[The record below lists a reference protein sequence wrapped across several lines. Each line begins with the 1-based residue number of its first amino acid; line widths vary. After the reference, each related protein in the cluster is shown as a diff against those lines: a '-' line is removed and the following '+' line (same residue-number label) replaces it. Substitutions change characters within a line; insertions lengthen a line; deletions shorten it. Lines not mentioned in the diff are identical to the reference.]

1 MRRSIVGGVAGAVLI
16 ACGFLIAIALATRS
30 TTGRAPAGHATHR
43 VPAGRATH
51 RVPAGRAMPRGIDKI
66 DHIVFI
72 IKENHSFDNYFGRFA
87 GADGVTAGRTSTG
100 AVVPLAAAPD
110 QVSPDISHSSRAANL
125 AYDGG
130 RMDAFDR
137 IAGAMALGVDHSYV
151 QMWPRDIPAYWA
163 YARHFV
169 LDDHFFST
177 IMGPSFPNHLV
188 TIAAQSGDVVSNPS
202 APGGRWGCDSPAT
215 SYVRT
220 VSSDGYV
227 GTTFPCFDFATLAD
241 RLDARHI
248 AWRYYAP
255 PIGHA
260 GYIFST
266 FDAIRHIRFSS
277 EWETNVVPWSHFQ
290 SDVARGH
297 LAPVTW
303 LVTDTAHSEH
313 PPASTCLGEN
323 TTVSEV
329 NAIMRSRFWK
339 DTAIV
344 VTWDDFGGFY
354 DHVAPPHRDQ
364 SGLGPRVPA
373 LVISPYARRGY
384 VDHTTYDFASLLAF
398 VEKRFGLPPLTSRD
412 ASAPDMAASFDFT
425 AAPAP
430 PLLLSRHPCPII
442 PGVNIT
448 GIEAGAAGGNTIV
461 LKDAPIITGIS
472 DRGRYP
478 TISVHTSYW
487 RGIYDITPATVVLG
501 RGGRPLDAR
510 ALRVGDILLHRGRVV
525 QDESADAA
533 TVEGRV
539 VAVDAA
545 HERVMLS
552 VRTTGPPR
560 RSAGLPGPKGP
571 DPYPGPLSRF
581 ARSAGGHHRP
591 RPTQRATVTVL
602 LNAHTWIRARGGDT
616 IQDLHSGENVR
627 ATGVLNW
634 RTRTLSLTTSV
645 VVYYPNLSA

>member
-1 MRRSIVGGVAGAVLI
+1 
-16 ACGFLIAIALATRS
+16 
-30 TTGRAPAGHATHR
+30 
-43 VPAGRATH
+43 
-51 RVPAGRAMPRGIDKI
+51 MPRGIDKI

-72 IKENHSFDNYFGRFA
+72 IKENHSFDNYFGRFP
-87 GADGVTAGRTSTG
+87 GVDGVTAGRTSTG
-100 AVVPLAAAPD
+100 AVVPLAEAPD
-110 QVSPDISHSSRAANL
+110 QVSPDISHSSRAAEL
-125 AYDGG
+125 ASDGG

-137 IAGAMALGVDHSYV
+137 IAGAMTLGVNHSYV

-188 TIAAQSGDVVSNPS
+188 TIAAQSGDVVSNPT

-215 SYVRT
+215 SYVTT
-220 VSSDGYV
+220 VSSNGYV

-277 EWETNVVPWSHFQ
+277 EWETNVVPWSRFQ

-303 LVTDTAHSEH
+303 LVTDAAHSEH

-339 DTAIV
+339 HTAIF

-364 SGLGPRVPA
+364 LGLGPRVPA
-373 LVISPYARRGY
+373 LVISPYARPGY

-398 VEKRFGLPPLTSRD
+398 VEKRFGLLPLTSRD
-412 ASAPDMAASFDFT
+412 AAAADMAASFDFT

-442 PGVNIT
+442 PGVNIS
-448 GIEAGAAGGNTIV
+448 GVEAGAAGGNTIV
-461 LKDAPIITGIS
+461 LQDAPIISRIS
-472 DRGRYP
+472 DRRRYP
-478 TISVHTSYW
+478 TLSVHTSYW
-487 RGIYDITPATVVLG
+487 RGTYAVTPTTVVLG

-510 ALRVGDILLHRGRVV
+510 ALRVGDILLTRGRVV

-533 TVEGRV
+533 TVQGRV

-545 HERVMLS
+545 HGRVVLS
-552 VRTTGPPR
+552 VRTSVPSPGPGYA
-560 RSAGLPGPKGP
+560 AGLPGP
-571 DPYPGPLSRF
+571 LSHF

-602 LNAHTWIRARGGDT
+602 LNVHTWIRAPGGDT
-616 IQDLHSGENVR
+616 IHDLRSGENVR
-627 ATGVLNW
+627 ATGVLHW
-634 RTRTLSLTTSV
+634 RTRTLSLTTRV
-645 VVYYPNLSA
+645 VGYYPHLSAA